1 MRYYNIPIFVPH
13 EGCPFQCVFCNQK
26 RITGSD
32 TSVTPEIVTKTI
44 EEYLS
49 TIPCGNRR
57 IEAAFFGGSF
67 TGISAEKQESLLK
80 AAYEFVKNGKIDGI
94 RLSTRPDYISEE
106 ILDRLLQYGVT
117 TVELGVQSMDDA
129 VLIASGRGHTA
140 ETVENAVKLI
150 KKYPFN
156 LGLQMMIG
164 LPEDTKEKSIKTA
177 EKIIDLAP
185 DFVRIYPTL
194 VLKDT
199 YLEKLY
205 NTGEYEAWSVEKTV
219 DTLKEILPMFSK
231 KCIEVIR
238 VALAVTE
245 EISPENA
252 LIAGPFHP
260 AIRELAEGEIYF
272 DKICGFLD
280 KDSSKRV
287 FSVNECEIS
296 KAVGNGKKNIKR
308 IKEKY
313 GFEIKIKP
321 SKSLK
326 KGEITAWKDEQDCI

>member
-13 EGCPFQCVFCNQK
+13 EGCLFQCVFCNQK

-32 TSVTPEIVTKTI
+32 TSVTPEVVAETI
-44 EEYLS
+44 DKYLS
-49 TIPCGNRR
+49 TIPNGEKRV
-57 IEAAFFGGSF
+57 EAAFFGGSF
-67 TGISAEKQESLLK
+67 TGISKEKQESLLK
-80 AAYEFVKNGKIDGI
+80 TAYQFVISGKIDGI

-106 ILDRLLQYGVT
+106 ILERLIKYGVT

-129 VLIASGRGHTA
+129 VLMASGRGHTA
-140 ETVENAVKLI
+140 KTVEDAVNLI
-150 KKYPFN
+150 KKYQLK

-164 LPEDTKEKSIKTA
+164 LPLDTKEKSIKTA

-199 YLEKLY
+199 YLEKMY
-205 NTGEYEAWSVEKTV
+205 KNGEYEAWSVEKTV
-219 DTLKEILPMFSK
+219 DTLKEILPMFSEK
-231 KCIEVIR
+231 HIEVIR

-245 EISPENA
+245 EISPQNA

-272 DKICGFLD
+272 DKICALLKED
-280 KDSSKRV
+280 DSKRT
-287 FSVNECEIS
+287 FLVNEFEIS
-296 KAVGNGKKNIKR
+296 KALGNGRKNVKR

-321 SKSLK
+321 SNSIK
-326 KGEITAWKDEQDCI
+326 KGEITAWKE